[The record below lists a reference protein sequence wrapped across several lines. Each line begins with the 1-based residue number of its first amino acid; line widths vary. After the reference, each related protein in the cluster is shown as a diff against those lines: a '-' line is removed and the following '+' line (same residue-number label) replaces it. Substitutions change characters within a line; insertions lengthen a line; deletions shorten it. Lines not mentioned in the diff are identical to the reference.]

1 VTVPRLTTQPPLPP
15 SVHLRRAE
23 GSLPWPLGIEGTTLH
38 QRARQGLWHGLRAL
52 GLGNGDEI
60 LVPAWQHGSEVEAI
74 ERAGCR
80 VILFDVDRSTT
91 APDGS
96 QLEALM
102 TPRTRA
108 LYLIH
113 YLGWPHDAPR
123 WKAWCDERSLFLI
136 EDCAQ
141 AFMSSNGTVPLGSTG
156 AMSIFC
162 IYKTVGIPDG
172 AALHCTTPASVPHS
186 TAARGVKELL
196 RAEAEWLLQ
205 SRNLAASLRRPRRDA
220 GYGSADF
227 DLGDPGAPP
236 ASAGVNLMPKLVT
249 GDIRERRRQ
258 NFHALAARL
267 GDITPPS
274 FRTLPDGASPLVYPV
289 AVDDK
294 PRYLQRLAE
303 RGVIGL
309 NLWAVPHARIA
320 ENDLP
325 EARWLREH
333 VVGLPVHQELKRHHV
348 EHIAKTASEVESG

>member
-1 VTVPRLTTQPPLPP
+1 M
-15 SVHLRRAE
+15 
-23 GSLPWPLGIEGTTLH
+23 PWPLGTGSATLH
-38 QRARQGLWHGLRAL
+38 RRARHGLWHGLKAL
-52 GLGNGDEI
+52 GLGDGDEI
-60 LVPAWQHGSEVEAI
+60 LVPAWQHGSEIETI

-80 VILFDVDRSTT
+80 AILFDVDRSTA

-96 QLEALM
+96 QLDALI
-102 TPRTRA
+102 TSRTRA

-113 YLGWPHDAPR
+113 YLGWPRDAAF
-123 WKAWCDERSLFLI
+123 WKTWCNERSLLLI

-141 AFMSSNGTVPLGSTG
+141 AFMSNDGAVPLGSMG

-172 AALHCTTPASVPHS
+172 AALHCTPPASVRHS
-186 TAARGVKELL
+186 KAEGGMKEVL

-205 SRNLAASLRRPRRDA
+205 SRNLVASLRGPRRDV

-236 ASAGVNLMPKLVT
+236 ARAGEKLIPKLVT
-249 GDIRERRRQ
+249 ADVPERRRQ
-258 NFHALAARL
+258 NFRALASRL
-267 GDITPPS
+267 SGITPPP
-274 FRTLPDGASPLVYPV
+274 FRSLPEGVSPLVYPV

-294 PRYLQRLAE
+294 PRYLQRLAA
-303 RGVIGL
+303 RGIIGL

-320 ENDLP
+320 EDDAP

-348 EHIAKTASEVESG
+348 EHIALTASEVASG

>member
-1 VTVPRLTTQPPLPP
+1 
-15 SVHLRRAE
+15 
-23 GSLPWPLGIEGTTLH
+23 
-38 QRARQGLWHGLRAL
+38 L
-52 GLGNGDEI
+52 GLGDGDEI
-60 LVPAWQHGSEVEAI
+60 LVPAWQHGSEIEAI

-80 VILFDVDRSTT
+80 TVLFDVDRSTT
-91 APDGS
+91 APDAS
-96 QLEALM
+96 QLEALI

-113 YLGWPHDAPR
+113 YLGWPRDASR
-123 WKAWCDERSLFLI
+123 WRTWCDERSLLLI

-141 AFMSSNGTVPLGSTG
+141 SFMSHDGAVPLGSTG

-172 AALHCTTPASVPHS
+172 AALHCTSPAAVSHS
-186 TAARGVKELL
+186 PAERGRKAVL
-196 RAEAEWLLQ
+196 RAETEWLLQ
-205 SRNLAASLRRPRRDA
+205 SRNLVAWLRGSRADA
-220 GYGSADF
+220 PYGSADF

-236 ASAGVNLMPKLVT
+236 ARAGEKLIPKLVK
-249 GDIRERRRQ
+249 DDVPERRRL
-258 NFHALAARL
+258 NFRSLAPHL
-267 GDITPPS
+267 HDMTPAP
-274 FRTLPDGASPLVYPV
+274 FKTLPDGASPLVYPV

-294 PRYLQRLAE
+294 PQYLRRLAE

-333 VVGLPVHQELKRHHV
+333 VVGLPLHQELKQHHI
-348 EHIAKTASEVESG
+348 EHIAETASEVASG